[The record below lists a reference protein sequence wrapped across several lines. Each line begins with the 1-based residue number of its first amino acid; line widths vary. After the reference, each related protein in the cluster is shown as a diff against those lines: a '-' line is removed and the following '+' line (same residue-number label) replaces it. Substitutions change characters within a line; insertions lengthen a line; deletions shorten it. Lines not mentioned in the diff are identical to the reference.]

1 MNMPDNLQ
9 PFSDAETSLFAFMLR
24 LRTDPRSLAAYFP
37 QYLTPEVLKGEP
49 RNLSRELK
57 GTPQEMTDFVVV
69 YGFGESALTH
79 VVAVSFMPGLL
90 DASTDMTAEPS
101 WAADHENLIKVY
113 GLTPIV
119 LALALQ
125 EGE

>member
-1 MNMPDNLQ
+1 MPDNTQ
-9 PFSDAETSLFAFMLR
+9 PFSDGAISLFEFMLR
-24 LRTDPRSLAAYFP
+24 LRQNPRCLGEYFP
-37 QYLTPEVLKGEP
+37 QHLTPEVLKGEP

-90 DASTDMTAEPS
+90 NGSTDMTVAPS

-119 LALALQ
+119 LALASQ

>member
-1 MNMPDNLQ
+1 M
-9 PFSDAETSLFAFMLR
+9 SDASNLYTNDSPSLFDFMLR

-37 QYLTPEVLKGEP
+37 NELTPEVLKGEP
-49 RNLSRELK
+49 RNLSKELK
-57 GTPQEMTDFVVV
+57 GTPKEMTDFVVV

-90 DASTDMTAEPS
+90 NGSTDMTAEPS
-101 WAADHENLIKVY
+101 WGADHQTLIEVY

-119 LALALQ
+119 LALATQ
-125 EGE
+125 GE

>member
-1 MNMPDNLQ
+1 
-9 PFSDAETSLFAFMLR
+9 
-24 LRTDPRSLAAYFP
+24 
-37 QYLTPEVLKGEP
+37 
-49 RNLSRELK
+49 
-57 GTPQEMTDFVVV
+57 MTDFVVV

-90 DASTDMTAEPS
+90 NGSTDMTVAPS

-119 LALALQ
+119 LALASQ

>member
-1 MNMPDNLQ
+1 MPDNLQ
-9 PFSDAETSLFAFMLR
+9 PFSDAGTSLFEFMLR
-24 LRTDPRSLAAYFP
+24 LRAEPRSLAAYFP

-90 DASTDMTAEPS
+90 DGSTDMTAAPS